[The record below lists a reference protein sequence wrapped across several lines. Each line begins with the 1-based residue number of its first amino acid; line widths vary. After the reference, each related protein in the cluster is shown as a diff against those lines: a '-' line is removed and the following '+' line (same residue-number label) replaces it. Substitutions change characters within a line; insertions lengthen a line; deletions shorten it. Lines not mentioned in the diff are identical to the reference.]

1 MDTEQDTGS
10 QLEVN
15 NLSIQTE
22 SSARV
27 ILDF

>member
-10 QLEVN
+10 QPEVN

-27 ILDF
+27 VLDF